1 MDAVAE
7 APILWPTWI
16 RRVDSLENT
25 LMLAKTEG
33 KKRSEQQRMRW
44 LDSNTDSTDMNWSK
58 LWETVEDRGAWGAT
72 GHGITKSWT

>member
-1 MDAVAE
+1 MDAEAE
-7 APILWPTWI
+7 APILWPTWN

-44 LDSNTDSTDMNWSK
+44 LDSNTDSTDRNLSELLEIVK
-58 LWETVEDRGAWGAT
+58 DRGVLWC
-72 GHGITKSWT
+72 IP